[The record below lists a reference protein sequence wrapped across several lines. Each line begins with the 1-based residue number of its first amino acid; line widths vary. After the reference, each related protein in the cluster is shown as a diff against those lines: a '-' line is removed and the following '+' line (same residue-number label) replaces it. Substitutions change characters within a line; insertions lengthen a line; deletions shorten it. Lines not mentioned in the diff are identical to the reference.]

1 MSPLDS
7 PTVRQKLLPATYK
20 RLHGEKLS
28 VDSAADSSPLQ
39 TSILYGGLAAVI
51 LWTVIILVMLLVY

>member
-7 PTVRQKLLPATYK
+7 PTVRQRPLPATDG
-20 RLHGEKLS
+20 RLRGEKLS
-28 VDSAADSSPLQ
+28 VDSAEDSSPLQ

-51 LWTVIILVMLLVY
+51 LWTVISLVMLLVF

>member
-7 PTVRQKLLPATYK
+7 PTVRQGPLPATDG

-28 VDSAADSSPLQ
+28 VDSAEDSSPFQ
-39 TSILYGGLAAVI
+39 TGIVLAGLFLWIVVI
-51 LWTVIILVMLLVY
+51 LVLVLVF